1 VGAQWKHRIRH
12 ASATAKGRA
21 FTKLTKELILAAK
34 AGADPT
40 TNARLR
46 AAIET
51 AKKASMPRETLE
63 RAVKKGAGL
72 LEAVSYETVVYEGF
86 GPHRVAVIVECVTD
100 NAKRTAT
107 NVRHIFRHGQLT
119 PVAWDFDHVGIL
131 DATSEADPEE
141 AAIEAGAQDF
151 EREPDGVRFYT
162 NPTDLDAVAKALSA
176 RGWTVAA
183 MRLGW
188 RPKNPVTLDD
198 AARTEVEAFLT
209 ELDDD
214 DDVQHIYAAM

>member
-1 VGAQWKHRIRH
+1 MLPSPDKNVGAQWKHRIRQ

-34 AGADPT
+34 AGADPA

-86 GPHRVAVIVECVTD
+86 GPHRVPVIVECVTD
-100 NAKRTAT
+100 NAKRT
-107 NVRHIFRHGQLT
+107 R
-119 PVAWDFDHVGIL
+119 P
-131 DATSEADPEE
+131 TS
-141 AAIEAGAQDF
+141 
-151 EREPDGVRFYT
+151 VT
-162 NPTDLDAVAKALSA
+162 SSA
-176 RGWTVAA
+176 RAS
-183 MRLGW
+183 
-188 RPKNPVTLDD
+188 
-198 AARTEVEAFLT
+198 
-209 ELDDD
+209 
-214 DDVQHIYAAM
+214 